1 MKIGFGCSS
10 EKEKCAFCGKTTN
23 DYMEYS
29 ENGIYVKY
37 WCHCE
42 CRKNL
47 TDRLK
52 PIMVLLKQAMEQTK

>member
-1 MKIGFGCSS
+1 MKVGSRISN

-29 ENGIYVKY
+29 EEGIDVRY
-37 WCHCE
+37 WCHYE

-47 TDRLK
+47 TEKVEPLIK
-52 PIMVLLKQAMEQTK
+52 LLHQATKG